1 MISARIMIVLTLSAG
16 LVACHQK
23 HSTDEQQQQSLQHE
37 AMQIIKQFASTLKPK
52 LKQAL
57 QEGDPARAIET
68 CSKEAP
74 RITKQL
80 NESTQWTIKR
90 VSLKPRNHNSAL
102 PDPWEREVLQ
112 RFDKSREAGADIT
125 TLTATDVENGRFR
138 FMKAQPVEQ
147 LCLLCHGTEINPE
160 ITAALKKHYPQD
172 RATGY
177 SLGDIR
183 GAFSLS
189 KALNE

>member
-1 MISARIMIVLTLSAG
+1 MNSVRIMIVLILSSG
-16 LVACHQK
+16 LVACQQK
-23 HSTDEQQQQSLQHE
+23 HSIDEQQQQLLQHE
-37 AMQIIKQFASTLKPK
+37 AVQIIKQFASTLKPR

-57 QEGDPARAIET
+57 HEGEPAHAIEI

-80 NESTQWTIKR
+80 SESTHWSVKR
-90 VSLKPRNHNSAL
+90 VSLKPRNHNSAI
-102 PDPWEREVLQ
+102 PDRWERKVLH
-112 RFDKSREAGADIT
+112 RFDKSRAAGADAT
-125 TLTATDVENGRFR
+125 TLTASHVENGRFR

-147 LCLLCHGTEINPE
+147 LCLLCHGAEISTN
-160 ITAALKKHYPQD
+160 IAAALKKHYPQD

-177 SLGDIR
+177 KPGDIR

-189 KALNE
+189 KRLD